1 MMNFEYMFGNYYTRT
16 FCDIFPDFNTFKA
29 EYVESELDDTRATIT
44 EASLKSLYYLLYARY
59 GNSHT
64 IFYDENQF
72 KYNVFSLIFM
82 YGPTWERRLELQHKL
97 RSLTEDELTTG
108 STTSQTHA
116 YNPSSLSP
124 EEINY
129 INEQNKTK
137 YVKSKMEGLSMGAQH
152 LEKDVTKEFLD
163 RFQSLF
169 IRILVP
175 NVPLYYQTNLPDITQ
190 GDDE

>member
-16 FCDIFPDFNTFKA
+16 FTDIFPDFNTFKA
-29 EYVESELDDTRATIT
+29 EYVESQLADTRATLK
-44 EASLKSLYYLLYARY
+44 EESLKSLYYLLYARY
-59 GNSHT
+59 GNSHV

-82 YGPTWERRLELQHKL
+82 YGPTWERKLDLQHKL
-97 RSLTEDELTTG
+97 RSLTEDELITG

-163 RFQSLF
+163 RFQTLF

-175 NVPLYYQTNLPDITQ
+175 NIPLYYVNEQNLLE